1 MLISY
6 LFKFNLRDERS
17 MSADTENRYDD
28 LIVYLNKIL
37 PKVDP
42 ELALKVLY
50 YERKMTDVYP
60 SVEMEIS
67 YVNGTD
73 RERKRAELFSKY
85 GFQIALHG
93 KNNIF
98 AKGNMNMDI
107 IKNISDDK
115 EVEEI
120 TGIASVASY

>member
-1 MLISY
+1 
-6 LFKFNLRDERS
+6 

-28 LIVYLNKIL
+28 LIVIL
-37 PKVDP
+37 DKVMPKVDT

-60 SVEMEIS
+60 SVEMKIS
-67 YVNGTD
+67 YRNGTD
-73 RERKRAELFSKY
+73 RERKKDEFFSKY
-85 GFQIALHG
+85 GFQISLHG

-98 AKGNMNMDI
+98 ARGNMNMAI
-107 IKNISDDK
+107 IKNIADDQ

-120 TGIASVASY
+120 TGTASVASY

>member
-1 MLISY
+1 
-6 LFKFNLRDERS
+6 
-17 MSADTENRYDD
+17 MSADTENQYDD
-28 LIVYLNKIL
+28 LIVNLGKVL

-50 YERKMTDVYP
+50 YERKMIDVYP

-67 YVNGTD
+67 YRSGTD
-73 RERKRAELFSKY
+73 RDRKRDELFSKY

-98 AKGNMNMDI
+98 AKGNMNMAI
-107 IKNISDDK
+107 IKNMADDQ

-120 TGIASVASY
+120 TGTASVASY